1 MSEQAN
7 DPVQPLGFAVSGWSA
22 RRRPPHSPI
31 QGRYCRVVSFDP
43 RQHAHDLYN
52 ANSQDQEGR
61 MWTYLAYGPFRTLQ
75 EYFAE
80 MDRWLKQDW
89 QIHAILDEKTGS
101 AVGLASYMRV
111 EPEAGSIEVGAI
123 MYSPLLQRTPAGTE
137 AMYLLMRRVF
147 DELGYRRYE
156 WRCNA
161 LNQNSVNAAKRLG
174 FQFEGIFRQSQVL
187 KGRNRD
193 TAWFSIIDSE
203 WPRLKVAFETWLAPQ
218 NFDGSGRQLRSLTEV
233 RDLDYCI

>member
-1 MSEQAN
+1 
-7 DPVQPLGFAVSGWSA
+7 
-22 RRRPPHSPI
+22 
-31 QGRYCRVVSFDP
+31 
-43 RQHAHDLYN
+43 
-52 ANSQDQEGR
+52 